1 MSKPWTPRPYMM
13 EAVEFGVTR
22 GCAGLMLDPGL
33 GKTSISLAIVAAC
46 IAAEDVDGILV
57 VAPLRV
63 AKTTWPAEAREWE
76 DFSHLVV
83 KHLCEM
89 DDADRVKAL
98 KSKVADIYVI
108 NPESLHRILD
118 HKDFDSF
125 GLNMIIIDESTKFK
139 DTQTKRFKSLK
150 KRLHHFKRRLILTGT
165 PVPNGLADLFGQI
178 YILDEGE
185 ALGRYITHFRME
197 FMYQKP
203 GDMYSYHI
211 RPGADK
217 DIYERVKPLVMR
229 LQAKDHLD
237 MPELINNYIEVDLPK
252 RLVPKYKELDDNFLT
267 IIDEEVIMTPTS
279 AAAGAKCRQFA
290 NGFVYVTEPDPVSE
304 RMVRRSIDLHDE
316 KVDALEQLV
325 EEMQGR
331 PLLVG
336 YEFQEDAEKIM
347 RRFPDAVNLGKV
359 KNVEAVIAKFN
370 AGEIP
375 LLLAHPAS
383 AGHGLNLQKCCNT
396 VCWYGI
402 PWDLELYQ
410 QFIARVWRQGQPSDI
425 VVVHH
430 IVCRGTRDQK
440 VVKVLSAKD
449 ATQEDFNLAVKSSL

>member
-1 MSKPWTPRPYMM
+1 MSKPWVPRPYMAD
-13 EAVEFGVTR
+13 AVEFGVTR

-33 GKTSISLAIVAAC
+33 GKTSISLAI
-46 IAAEDVDGILV
+46 ISTLMDAEEVDGILV

-63 AKTTWPAEAREWE
+63 AKTTWPAEAKEWT
-76 DFSHLVV
+76 DFNHIRVA
-83 KHLCEM
+83 HLCEKT
-89 DDADRVKAL
+89 DAERTQALLSKAFD
-98 KSKVADIYVI
+98 VYVI
-108 NPESLHRILD
+108 NPESLHKVLN
-118 HKDFDSF
+118 HKDFDKF
-125 GLNMIIIDESTKFK
+125 GLNMLVIDESTKFK
-139 DTQTKRFKSLK
+139 DTQTVRFKALK
-150 KRLHHFKRRLILTGT
+150 KRLYAFKRRLILTGT

-178 YILDEGE
+178 YVLDNGE
-185 ALGRYITHFRME
+185 ALGKFITHFRME

-217 DIYERVKPLVMR
+217 EIYERVKPLLMR
-229 LQAKDHLD
+229 LKAVDHLE
-237 MPELINNYIEVDLPK
+237 MPELINNYIEVKLP
-252 RLVPKYKELDDNFLT
+252 RDLVPKYKELDKEFLT
-267 IIDEEVIMTPTS
+267 LIGEETIVTPNA

-290 NGFVYVTEPDPVSE
+290 NGFVYVTEPINDKL
-304 RMVRRSIDLHDE
+304 VRRAVDLHDE
-316 KVDALEQLV
+316 KVEALAELV

-359 KNVEAVIAKFN
+359 KNVARVIDMFN

-396 VCWYGI
+396 ICWYGI

-410 QFIARVWRQGQPSDI
+410 QFIARIWRQGQPHQM
-425 VVVHH
+425 VVIHH
-430 IVCRGTRDQK
+430 IVCVGTRDQK
-440 VVKVLSAKD
+440 VVKVLSEKD
-449 ATQEDFNLAVKSSL
+449 VTQELFNQAIKSEI